1 MKNTH
6 IDFGIDSL
14 RHAYAS
20 GALTPVEVVGEA
32 YRRIHAYSNP
42 YVWTELVD
50 EAQALSVASSLM
62 ERSVNDELP
71 LYGIPFSVKDNIDVA
86 GMKTTCGCSGFD
98 SLPQVSAIGVSKAL
112 KAGAILLG
120 KNTLDQFATG
130 LNGTRSLGGYCRNSF
145 DERYVP
151 GGSSSGS
158 GVAVAAGLVSFALG
172 SDTGGSG
179 RVPAAM
185 NNVVGVKPSLGLVS
199 SRGIVYNNRFFDCIP
214 VFARD
219 VQDGYTVLACIRGYD
234 AQDAFSRRDADA
246 ISLIAEIARNFRF
259 AVPRADQLQFFGDEY
274 ACEAFEQAVR
284 NLEAI
289 GGVRHD
295 IDFSL
300 FREAAHLPFDSGL
313 LAERTISYG
322 RILSDRPET
331 IHPAVAAMLSKGA
344 AYSGSE
350 VLDALYRMFSL
361 RRAAAVQLA
370 PFDIVVTPT
379 VGRAYT
385 CTELEAN
392 PIDLNNNIGYY
403 TYGVSP
409 LDLCALAIPSC
420 IRPDGIPFGI
430 SMLAR
435 AGYDGVL
442 NELGMRYQHYVAL
455 PSGIEAKA
463 LLRAP
468 C

>member
-1 MKNTH
+1 MIGEN
-6 IDFGIDSL
+6 IDFGIESL
-14 RHAYAS
+14 RCAYSS
-20 GALTPVEVVGEA
+20 GALTPVDVISEA
-32 YRRIHAYSNP
+32 YRRIRNYSNP
-42 YVWTELVD
+42 HVWIELVD
-50 EAQALSVASSLM
+50 EAQALSAAKALM
-62 ERSVNDELP
+62 ERRSVDDSP

-86 GMKTTCGCSGFD
+86 GIKTTCGCDGFD
-98 SLPQVSAIGVSKAL
+98 SLPEVSAFGVSKAL
-112 KAGAILLG
+112 EAGAIFIG
-120 KNTLDQFATG
+120 KNNLDQFATG
-130 LNGTRSLGGYCRNSF
+130 LNGTRSLHGYCRNSF

-185 NNVVGVKPSLGLVS
+185 NNVVGIKPSIGLVS
-199 SRGIVYNNRFFDCIP
+199 SRGMVYNNRFFDCIP
-214 VFARD
+214 VFARN
-219 VQDGYTVLACIRGYD
+219 VHDGYAVLDVIRGYD
-234 AQDAFSRRDADA
+234 AQDPYSRRDADA
-246 ISLIAEIARNFRF
+246 IALTAGIGGTFNF
-259 AVPRADQLQFFGDEY
+259 AIPQADQLQFFGDDH
-274 ACEAFEQAVR
+274 ARAAFEQATG

-300 FREAAHLPFDSGL
+300 LQEAGRLPFDSGL

-322 RILSDRPET
+322 RILNERPET
-331 IHPAVAAMLSKGA
+331 IHPAVVAMLSKGA
-344 AYSGSE
+344 ACSGAE
-350 VLDALYRMFSL
+350 VLEAVFRTFSL
-361 RRAAAVQLA
+361 RRAAAIQLA

-385 CTELEAN
+385 CEELESN
-392 PIDLNNNIGYY
+392 PIDLNNNLGYY

-409 LDLCALAIPSC
+409 LDLCALAVPSC

-435 AGYDGVL
+435 AGCDGVL
-442 NELGMRYQHYVAL
+442 CELGTRYQRYVAL
-455 PSGIEAKA
+455 PPGVEGKKRSVASG
-463 LLRAP
+463 
-468 C
+468 